1 MSVNLHRMYT
11 ECLFVSQ
18 CLSALSCSL
27 CGRNG
32 IYNPSF
38 YLFLFV
44 CESHLRLPPVCMPT
58 KHTPNPV
65 VAGTRARPD
74 HKRQRCLN
82 VCLLVFGGL
91 IVEALVQLIPWQ
103 AAIGARGLS
112 GRLVAGVLHHC
123 GGIQR
128 LSSGVC
134 GAARLVPF
142 AAQVCPSRA
151 FVLVSSLFSYKETI
165 TRVSFMCV
173 QSVKRLAA
181 RGSLPVQVTR
191 RRAGRTQGC

>member
-1 MSVNLHRMYT
+1 
-11 ECLFVSQ
+11 
-18 CLSALSCSL
+18 
-27 CGRNG
+27 
-32 IYNPSF
+32 
-38 YLFLFV
+38 
-44 CESHLRLPPVCMPT
+44 MPT
-58 KHTPNPV
+58 KHTPNTV

-112 GRLVAGVLHHC
+112 GRLVAGVSHHC

-173 QSVKRLAA
+173 QSVKKV
-181 RGSLPVQVTR
+181 GSSRVPASAGDQATGGPYAGLLTLHSTAEATSGKSR
-191 RRAGRTQGC
+191 RREPF